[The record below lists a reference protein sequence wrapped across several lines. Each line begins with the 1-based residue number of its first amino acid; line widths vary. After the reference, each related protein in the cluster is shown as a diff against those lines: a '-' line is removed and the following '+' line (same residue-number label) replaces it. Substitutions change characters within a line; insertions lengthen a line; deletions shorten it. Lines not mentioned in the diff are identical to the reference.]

1 MGSRRNVL
9 ILYIILPLLLL
20 IVIGAGAYSLSAYRK
35 RKEQREVEERRVLA
49 AVEVLLAQGRDLLA
63 RHPDFDLQAERR
75 FLDSLAQAPRK
86 ERLQRHGQLEE
97 LVSGLR
103 GRLLFMSAAARPGDP
118 QWNLVCLYNSYTA
131 NGFKELADT
140 LSWPNTQAVEAP
152 PPITGEPAA
161 DARIV
166 ALAGARGYRLRPQA
180 VAEALAAWDRHSLQ
194 PGALAAWQR
203 LQAAARQD
211 GVSLELISAYRSIPR
226 QRQIFLYELH
236 SASLREAG
244 REYTPAEIASGAADR
259 AVDAVLRYSS
269 IPGFSRHHS
278 GCAIDVSD
286 PSQGQLFTEF
296 EKTRGFAWLSARN
309 YLNAKRFGFIPSY
322 PQGAEGQ
329 GPEPEPWEYLWVG
342 EEYLRASPDACR

>member
-1 MGSRRNVL
+1 MRSRRTVL
-9 ILYIILPLLLL
+9 VLYVVLPLLL
-20 IVIGAGAYSLSAYRK
+20 IVVGVGAYSLSAYRK
-35 RKEQREVEERRVLA
+35 RKEQREMEERRLLTA
-49 AVEVLLAQGRDLLA
+49 FEVLLAQGRDLLA
-63 RHPDFDLQAERR
+63 RHPDFDLQAEKQ

-86 ERLQRHGQLEE
+86 ERLQRRGQIEE

-103 GRLLFMSAAARPGDP
+103 SRLLFMSTGTRPGDP
-118 QWNLVCLYNSYTA
+118 QWDLVCLYNSYTA

-140 LSWPNTQAVEAP
+140 LSWPNTQAVETP
-152 PPITGEPAA
+152 PPITGAPAA

-166 ALAGARGYRLRPQA
+166 ALARTRGYRLRPQ
-180 VAEALAAWDRHSLQ
+180 VADQALAAWDRHLLQ
-194 PGALAAWQR
+194 PGALAAWQS

-211 GVSLELISAYRSIPR
+211 GIRLELVSAYRSISR
-226 QRQIFLYELH
+226 QRQIFLSELR
-236 SASLREAG
+236 SVSLQEAG

-259 AVDAVLRYSS
+259 AIDAVLRYSS

-286 PSQGQLFTEF
+286 PSQGQAFTEF
-296 EKTRGFAWLSARN
+296 ENTRGFAWLSALN

-322 PQGAEGQ
+322 PQGAESQ

-342 EEYLRASPDACR
+342 EEHLRASAGACR